1 MNRWSIP
8 IVVLGVSAALVV
20 VQPQLAVAL
29 SSAEVNGI
37 ARRVTVRIIAP
48 SGSGSGVLIRKDGKT
63 YTILT
68 SAHVLT
74 NNSTYEVLT
83 PDGQRYSLDRNSIKK
98 HSEVDLAIAQFTS
111 PKSYPVV
118 EIGDSS
124 AVAEGSPSYVAG
136 FPARTEAIT
145 ESIYNFSKGEVTG
158 VSSKPFKDGYSLIYT
173 NTTLPGMSGG
183 PVLDANGRL
192 IGIHGRSDAKTEFQ
206 DQQLN
211 PKIYV
216 KSGVNLGISI
226 RALFSLVPQKQL
238 TVATTSSVNSNAD
251 RSLINDLLAQSDF
264 RRRQNDVLGAIA
276 ALDQVIRLDPN
287 NLYAF
292 NERGSLYLQKQD
304 FLSAVVDFRQTVQLD
319 PNFAEGYYNQGW
331 AQLRSGDPKAAAAN
345 FRKAA
350 VLFKAQG
357 KTEKY
362 KATKERLKGM
372 PTE

>member
-8 IVVLGVSAALVV
+8 AVVLGVSAVLVV
-20 VQPQLAVAL
+20 VRPHIAVAL
-29 SSAEVNGI
+29 SSSEVNGI
-37 ARRVTVRIIAP
+37 ARRVTVRIISL

-68 SAHVLT
+68 SAHVLL
-74 NNSTYEVLT
+74 NKGTYEVLT
-83 PDGQRYSLDRNSIKK
+83 PDGQRYSLDPNSIKK
-98 HSEVDLAIAQFTS
+98 HNQVDLAIAQFSS
-111 PKSYPVV
+111 PKSYPIV

-211 PKIYV
+211 PKIFV
-216 KSGVNLGISI
+216 KSGVNLGIPI
-226 RALFSLVPQKQL
+226 NALFSVIPKNQL
-238 TVATTSSVNSNAD
+238 TIATSSSIRSNAD
-251 RSLINDLLAQSDF
+251 QSLINDLLAQSNF
-264 RRRQNDVLGAIA
+264 RRRQNDVPGAIA

-287 NLYAF
+287 NLNAF
-292 NERGSLYLQKQD
+292 NERGSLYLQQQD
-304 FLSAVVDFRQTVQLD
+304 FLAAVVDFRQTVQID

-350 VLFKAQG
+350 AMFKAQG

>member
-1 MNRWSIP
+1 MNRWHIP
-8 IVVLGVSAALVV
+8 TALMGCCAALVV
-20 VQPQLAVAL
+20 VQPQWAVAL
-29 SSAEVNGI
+29 NGSEVNGI
-37 ARRVTVRIIAP
+37 ARRVTVRIITP
-48 SGSGSGVLIRKDGKT
+48 SGSGSGVLIRKEGKT
-63 YTILT
+63 YTVLT
-68 SAHVLT
+68 SAHVLST
-74 NNSTYEVLT
+74 NGTYEVLT
-83 PDGQRYSLDRNSIKK
+83 SDGQLYRLDRNSIKK
-98 HSEVDLAIAQFTS
+98 HGEVDLAIAQFAS

-118 EIGDSS
+118 EIGDSKV
-124 AVAEGSPSYVAG
+124 VAEGSPSYVAG

-158 VSSKPFKDGYSLIYT
+158 ISSKPFKDGYGLIYT

-192 IGIHGRSDAKTEFQ
+192 IGVHGRSDAKAEFQ

-216 KSGVNLGISI
+216 KSGVNLGVPIS
-226 RALFSLVPQKQL
+226 ALFSLVPQNQL
-238 TVATTSSVNSNAD
+238 TIATASSTRSTAD
-251 RSLINDLLAQSDF
+251 QSLINDLLAQSDF

-287 NLYAF
+287 NIFAF
-292 NERGSLYLQKQD
+292 NERGSLHLQQRD
-304 FLSAVVDFRQTVQLD
+304 FLSAVVDFRQTVQID

-331 AQLRSGDPKAAAAN
+331 AQLRSGDARAAAAN

-350 VLFKAQG
+350 VLFKSQG

>member
-8 IVVLGVSAALVV
+8 AVVLGVSAALVV
-20 VQPQLAVAL
+20 VQPQIAVAL

-37 ARRVTVRIIAP
+37 ARRVTVRIIAS

-74 NNSTYEVLT
+74 NNGTYEVLT
-83 PDGQRYSLDRNSIKK
+83 SDGQRYSLDRNSIKK
-98 HSEVDLAIAQFTS
+98 HSEADLAIAQFTS

-192 IGIHGRSDAKTEFQ
+192 IGIHGRSDAKAEFQ

-238 TVATTSSVNSNAD
+238 TVATTSSANSNAD

-264 RRRQNDVLGAIA
+264 RRRQNDVPGAIA

-292 NERGSLYLQKQD
+292 NERGSLYLQEQN

-350 VLFKAQG
+350 ALFKAQG

>member
-8 IVVLGVSAALVV
+8 AVVLGVSAALVV
-20 VQPQLAVAL
+20 VQSQLAIAL
-29 SSAEVNGI
+29 SSSEVNGI

-83 PDGQRYSLDRNSIKK
+83 PDGQRYSLNRNSIKK
-98 HSEVDLAIAQFTS
+98 HNEVDLAIAQFTS
-111 PKSYPVV
+111 PKSYPVA

-183 PVLDANGRL
+183 PVLDAKGRL

-331 AQLRSGDPKAAAAN
+331 AQLRSGDARAAAAN

-350 VLFKAQG
+350 ALFKAQG

>member
-8 IVVLGVSAALVV
+8 AAVLGVSAALVV

-37 ARRVTVRIIAP
+37 ARRVTVRIISP

-68 SAHVLT
+68 SAHVLS
-74 NNSTYEVLT
+74 NNGTYEVLT
-83 PDGQRYSLDRNSIKK
+83 PDGQRYGLDRNSIKK

-192 IGIHGRSDAKTEFQ
+192 IGIHGRSDAKAEFQ

-264 RRRQNDVLGAIA
+264 RRRQNDVPGAIA

-292 NERGSLYLQKQD
+292 NERGSLYLQQQN

-331 AQLRSGDPKAAAAN
+331 AQLRSGDARAAAAN

-350 VLFKAQG
+350 ALFKAQG